1 MGKDCVQIYLNLN
14 ISGKDRNDVL
24 ACLTAL
30 ENYFK
35 TQCNVLYEHY
45 VFNSHVSTIPGS
57 QLTAT
62 SRVYGNLHLPSS
74 CEFGSL
80 TDELIRD
87 GSVIDLIDWGTK
99 GELLREKSPTLDK
112 AIDIASF

>member
-14 ISGKDRNDVL
+14 ISGKDRNDAQ

-35 TQCNVLYEHY
+35 TQCNVFYEHC
-45 VFNSHVSTIPGS
+45 VFNSYVSTIQGS

-62 SRVYGNLHLPSS
+62 SRAYGNLHLPSS

-80 TDELIRD
+80 TEELIRD
-87 GSVIDLIDWGTK
+87 RSVIGLIDRGTK